1 MKWGDNIMMLKTG
14 FLGALCALAVML
26 ATSGDVAAQSL
37 TLRISGENPPTGND
51 LKMAQKFAD
60 LLKEELGDD
69 FSYELF
75 HTQALGD
82 ENVHLQMIRTGQ
94 IDIYP
99 MGSDAVK
106 LDAGWAIFDMPFLF
120 PDRDAVSRL
129 LDGDIG
135 EELRQSM
142 RKNAGLEVLAFGE
155 LGFRQ
160 ITNNVRPIVKPE
172 DLAGIKLRVPGSE
185 TRVLSFEMLGA
196 APVTMNL
203 GEVYLALQQG
213 TIDGQENPLITIK
226 GRSFFEVNKY
236 LSLSGHVY
244 TPVTFVMNAAKFDS
258 LSPEHQTLVREK
270 ALEAAKFTREL
281 GAEADA
287 SLVDEMKQH
296 LEVNEIDHAA
306 FAAAVPPIWEAIGEI
321 AGKELADKVIAAASQ

>member
-1 MKWGDNIMMLKTG
+1 MGLRSVI
-14 FLGALCALAVML
+14 FGAVGAIALTL
-26 ATSGDVAAQSL
+26 SGISDVSAQSL

-51 LKMAQKFAD
+51 IKMAQKFAE

-69 FSYELF
+69 FSFELF

-99 MGSDAVK
+99 MGSDAVT
-106 LDAGWAIFDMPFLF
+106 LDKGWAVFDMPFLF
-120 PDRDAVSRL
+120 PDRAAVSRL

-142 RKNAGLEVLAFGE
+142 RDSAGLEVLAFGE

-172 DLAGIKLRVPGSE
+172 DLAGVKLRTPGSE

-196 APVTMNL
+196 APISMNL
-203 GEVYLALQQG
+203 GEVYLAIQQG

-226 GRSFFEVNKY
+226 GRSFYEVNKY

-244 TPVTFVMNAAKFDS
+244 TPITFVMNAAKYDS
-258 LSPEHQTLVREK
+258 LSPELQATVKAK
-270 ALEAAKFTREL
+270 ALEAAKYTRQL
-281 GAEADA
+281 GTDADA
-287 SLVDEMKQH
+287 SLVDELKEH

-306 FAAAVPPIWEAIGEI
+306 FAAAVPPIWEKIGEI
-321 AGKELADKVIAAASQ
+321 AGKELADKVIAAASE

>member
-1 MKWGDNIMMLKTG
+1 MTIRTTVLCL
-14 FLGALCALAVML
+14 FGAAALAL
-26 ATSGDVAAQSL
+26 SGAVTDASAQSL
-37 TLRISGENPPTGND
+37 TLRISGENPATGND
-51 LKMAQKFAD
+51 LVMAQKFAD

-82 ENVHLQMIRTGQ
+82 ETVHLQMIRTGQ

-99 MGSDAVK
+99 MGSDAVQ
-106 LDAGWAIFDMPFLF
+106 LDSSWAVFDMPFLF
-120 PDRDAVSRL
+120 KDREAVSRL
-129 LDGDIG
+129 LDGEIG
-135 EELRQSM
+135 AELGKSM
-142 RKNAGLEVLAFGE
+142 REKAGVEVLAFGE

-160 ITNNVRPIVKPE
+160 ITNNVRPIVTPA
-172 DLAGIKLRVPGSE
+172 DLAGIKLRTPGSE

-226 GRSFFEVNKY
+226 SRSFFEVNKY

-244 TPVTFVMNAAKFDS
+244 TPVTFVMNGAKYDS
-258 LSPEHQTLVREK
+258 LSPELQSLVRAK
-270 ALEAAKFTREL
+270 ALEAAKYTRDL
-281 GAEADA
+281 GTEADA
-287 SLVDEMKQH
+287 TLVDEMKQH
-296 LEVNEIDHAA
+296 MEVNEIDVAA
-306 FAAAVPPIWEAIGEI
+306 FQEAAKPIWDAIGEVAGEEI
-321 AGKELADKVIAAASQ
+321 AAKVIAAASE